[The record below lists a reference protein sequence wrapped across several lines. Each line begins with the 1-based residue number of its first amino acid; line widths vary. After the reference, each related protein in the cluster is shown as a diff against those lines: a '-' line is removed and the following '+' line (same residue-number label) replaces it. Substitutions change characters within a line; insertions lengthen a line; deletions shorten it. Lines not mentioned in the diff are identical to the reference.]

1 MSELDT
7 STVPLFSRVP
17 VDFSVLPGPTMK
29 VPEFVKPA
37 TQTKLLPLVIVKV
50 PALLFRNWMSE
61 NCDSAPSKRTSAALL
76 KMLPPLNWST
86 ELLPTSQRPPRSSP
100 LTTLA
105 HVALPVRNVP
115 PLSTRIRPWLLN
127 RIGVE
132 RPLFPG

>member
-7 STVPLFSRVP
+7 STVPLFVRVP

-29 VPEFVKPA
+29 VPEFLKPP

-61 NCDSAPSKRTSAALL
+61 NCDDAPSKRTSAALL
-76 KMLPPLNWST
+76 KMLPPLNWSVV
-86 ELLPTSQRPPRSSP
+86 LSPPFQRPPPSP
-100 LTTLA
+100 PPTTLTQLA
-105 HVALPVRNVP
+105 FPVRNVP

-127 RIGVE
+127 
-132 RPLFPG
+132 